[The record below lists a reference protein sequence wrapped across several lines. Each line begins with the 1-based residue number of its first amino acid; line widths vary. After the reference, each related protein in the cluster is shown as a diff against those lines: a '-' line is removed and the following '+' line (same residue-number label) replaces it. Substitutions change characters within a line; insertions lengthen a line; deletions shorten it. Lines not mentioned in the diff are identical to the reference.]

1 MRQVLTLNGELAVM
15 EEGASSC
22 ADSED
27 SNAEGFYTHEYPDE
41 DESGDSSSRASD
53 KSRRSESGSASDS
66 F

>member
-1 MRQVLTLNGELAVM
+1 M